1 MDSLNE
7 VLLLLIPEGELL
19 WDYILE
25 NIKNIGQTLRH
36 RIGSWIFS
44 PFLST
49 LPLKKKNNL
58 VHNSITNQEATQGW
72 KSNQSFSKW

>member
-1 MDSLNE
+1 MDFWNE
-7 VLLLLIPEGELL
+7 ILLFLIPEGELL

-25 NIKNIGQTLRH
+25 NIKNIRQTLRH

-44 PFLST
+44 PFLPFNS
-49 LPLKKKNNL
+49 PFKKKIWYTIP
-58 VHNSITNQEATQGW
+58 STNQEATQGW